1 MLRGWLTVA
10 VVVATA
16 AVTEGQRANDPP
28 KFLPGGDMR
37 GFTLREDTPVG
48 SSVYQLKGR
57 DPEGTPVSFTVSG
70 DHLSVSRDTG
80 VVTLVRALDRE
91 SLAKIEA
98 IITVTDERVY
108 GFEANTVPLRRE
120 IPVLDVNDNPP
131 VYHDQ
136 PYTFTVS
143 ESASPGATLFSQ
155 IKVSDADEGEN
166 AKVTLECV
174 REKSPEACEQF
185 EVRAAQVL
193 EGEFVGIVSL
203 RQILDYERESRYTL
217 VIRASDGGFE
227 KRLSSTATVVVE
239 VQDVQDQ
246 PPVFLNAPFSA
257 TVREASPPG
266 TSVLMVGAR
275 DGDLGEPRPVTL
287 TLEGDDAGYF
297 TLQDIKTHEDGSIT
311 ATLAT
316 TNVTLNRENP
326 LILNNGGLYT
336 FSIRAQEE
344 GKGQTQ
350 TAVSQVTVVVTDV
363 DDQKPV
369 FTEDAI
375 AVQVPEDIANG
386 TPLPGLNLVVSDGD
400 VGENARFTLAL
411 EDIFGSRG
419 VFSIFPVSAV
429 GRTPVIIKVA
439 DSSRLDFEDPSA
451 SNFVFKVVASANGE
465 PVSAAV
471 VNVTI
476 TDANDNAPTFPKS
489 SYRFGVSEGV
499 ERGQLITSLLANDSD
514 SGAFGEIRYSLKG
527 FGAEKFRVDEEEGDI
542 HVANCGGQ
550 TCLDYERQTTFS
562 LTYSATD
569 GGGKVTSVN
578 IFIDV
583 EDENDNSPVFSQREY
598 RRTVDEGVKA
608 FDPPLF
614 VKATDADGETQGG
627 GKVFYSLEEG
637 NTQDEAFFVE
647 PVSGELT
654 IQRPLTHLDT
664 PTSTYTL
671 TIRATDAG
679 EPPRYTDVRVFIT
692 VGRDTNRPPRFRQR
706 TYKAELAEDVE
717 AGTMVA
723 QVSATDPD
731 GPDEGIT
738 FLLTAGAQDN
748 FIINTTSGEIQVAK
762 GASLD
767 RDVTPQFEVVVAA
780 VDSGAQTRQTSTTTL
795 TVTLQDVNNKPPKFS
810 QESYVQ
816 YVSERL
822 PAGEEVLRVRAN
834 DPDQDASLHYS
845 IDKPVLA
852 RDKTG
857 VALNPAS
864 PYDYLGAFRINET
877 SGAVE
882 VAGPLNHNEAAV
894 VILPIVVTDKN
905 ASASFPNQTDM
916 AEVTLYIQAFSDK
929 NPIFVP
935 PWTPSRPQLQV
946 QVKEEQE
953 LGTKVFSVIAK
964 DPVSGQPVRR
974 YEKVEGSD
982 PDNMFSVSAITGE
995 VSLNSRLDYEA
1006 SETKTAKLQ
1015 VLAIAGDR
1023 SSQASIT
1030 VNIED
1035 VNDNSPIF
1043 TENEYH
1049 TRLAE
1054 DARFPKSVLT
1064 VSATDADTKERGE
1077 VRYTLG
1083 GEGALLFVINE
1094 TTGEIVVARGAQL
1107 DREASPTIT
1116 LEVTAHDTPEGG
1128 ITQRK
1133 TTVIVEVEL
1142 VDVNDEVPVWS
1153 EEHYTAVVAENT
1165 VVGSPV
1171 TQVLATD
1178 PDLGLN
1184 GLVRYQLPEPQGEV
1198 EGLFSLD
1205 SETGVLK
1212 VKAPLNGKGRTEAY
1226 EVTVRAVDQGT
1237 PQQYSEAI
1245 IHLLIGDV
1253 STNDGVP
1260 TFKRPA
1266 ANEGATIMENS
1277 KVGTAVFQVEAED
1290 PDDPNTPNGKI
1301 NYSFLDDGSDSGI
1314 FEIDATTGMIR
1325 TRAAVDREARE
1336 QYTVVVVAQD
1346 LGRPPQLSSRL
1357 LTINI
1362 TDVDD
1367 NPPVFVRFPGGKA
1380 VEVEVEEEAAIGTV
1394 AGYVAATDN
1403 DSGDNALIDYR
1414 ITDGNDRGLFAIN
1427 RTFDNRGMI
1436 FVSKRIDREEV
1447 DSVTLTLLCGKL
1459 GRRMPAKMEY
1469 DHANPAMMQVRIMIR
1484 DLDDNKPA
1492 FLKKEM
1498 TTGVRVDAALQ
1509 TEVLKLRA
1517 EDKDPTALPIR
1528 YGLHNISFSHLE
1540 DTVELLPEGEVNA
1553 TGVFLLEESTGV
1565 LRTNAPLT
1573 RYTHGFFTAFVTAS
1587 SSLYNTPSDEPAV
1600 AKVMIYVLRDSDLLR
1615 FVFRLTPGEVR
1626 RRLNTFSKDVESVLP
1641 VAASLNIYETAYY
1654 SEADGAIDF
1663 SSTGSCFQL
1672 EGRNMHD
1679 TEVLLD
1685 ASQNPKLNR
1694 VFEKYSV
1701 RKVERCVPRREASG
1715 ADWVEVWVMV
1725 IAAFIGVGGAVAAC
1739 AVCCLYSHYRR
1750 KVKRHNHHMRLLD
1763 APPSVGPVLPPGS
1776 IVMLPPG
1783 PLGPPGHP
1791 GPVAVSSGA
1800 PMPPAS
1806 ILSSEPPRAY
1816 EWQERGLP
1824 LDSASYRSAQR

>member
-1 MLRGWLTVA
+1 MTAWLA
-10 VVVATA
+10 VVLVLAAAA
-16 AVTEGQRANDPP
+16 AVTEGQRENKPP
-28 KFLPGGDMR
+28 VFLPDGDMK
-37 GFTLREDTPVG
+37 GFSLREDTPVG
-48 SSVYQLKGR
+48 SSVYKLRGS

-70 DHLSVSRDTG
+70 DHLSVDRNTG
-80 VVTLVRALDRE
+80 VVTLVQALDRE
-91 SLAKIEA
+91 SMAKIEA

-136 PYTFTVS
+136 PYSFSVA
-143 ESASPGATLFSQ
+143 ESASPSATLFSH
-155 IKVSDADEGEN
+155 IKISDADEGDN

-174 REKSPEACEQF
+174 KEESPRACEQF
-185 EVRAAQVL
+185 EIRAAQLL
-193 EGEFVGIVSL
+193 EGEYVGIVSL
-203 RQILDYERESRYTL
+203 RQLLDYERESHYTI
-217 VIRASDGGFE
+217 VVRASDGGFE
-227 KRLSSTATVVVE
+227 KQLSSTATVVVD
-239 VQDVQDQ
+239 VRDVQDQ
-246 PPVFLNAPFSA
+246 LPVFLNAPFSA

-266 TSVLMVGAR
+266 TSVLVVGAR
-275 DGDLGEPRPVTL
+275 DGDLGEPRPITL
-287 TLEGDDAGYF
+287 SLEGDDAGYF
-297 TLQDIKTHEDGSIT
+297 SLEDVKTHEDSSLS
-311 ATLAT
+311 ATLVT
-316 TNVTLNRENP
+316 SNVTLNRENP

-344 GKGQTQ
+344 GAQA
-350 TAVSQVTVVVTDV
+350 AVSQVTVVVTDV

-369 FTEDAI
+369 FSQESI

-419 VFSIFPVSAV
+419 VFSIFPETAV

-439 DSSRLDFEDPSA
+439 DSSHLDYEDPSA
-451 SNFVFKVVASANGE
+451 SNFVFKVVASARGE

-471 VNVTI
+471 VNVTV

-489 SYRFGVSEGV
+489 SYSFSVSEGV
-499 ERGQLITSLLANDSD
+499 KGGHLVTSLLANDSD
-514 SGAFGEIRYSLKG
+514 SGIFGEIRYSLKG
-527 FGAEKFRVDEEEGDI
+527 FGAEKFRVDEEKGDI
-542 HVANCGGQ
+542 YVANCGVE
-550 TCLDYERQTTFS
+550 TCLDYERQATYS

-583 EDENDNSPVFSQREY
+583 EDENDNAPVFSRREY
-598 RRTVDEGVKA
+598 RRTVDEGVEA

-614 VKATDADGETQGG
+614 VKATDADGESQGG
-627 GKVFYSLEEG
+627 GKIFYSLEEG
-637 NTQDEAFFVE
+637 NTQDEAFFME
-647 PVSGELT
+647 PESGELT

-671 TIRATDAG
+671 TVRATDAG
-679 EPPRYTDVRVFIT
+679 EPPRYSDVRIFIT

-706 TYKAELAEDVE
+706 TYKTELPEDVQP
-717 AGTMVA
+717 GTLLL

-731 GPDEGIT
+731 GPDDGIT
-738 FLLTAGAQDN
+738 FLLTAGARDN
-748 FIINTTSGEIQVAK
+748 FIINSTTGEIKVAQ

-767 RDVTPQFEVVVAA
+767 RDISPQFDVVVAA

-795 TVTLQDVNNKPPKFS
+795 TVSLQDVNNKPPKFS
-810 QESYVQ
+810 QDSYVQ

-822 PAGEEVLRVRAN
+822 PAGEEVVKVRAT
-834 DPDQDASLHYS
+834 DPDQDALLQYT
-845 IDKPVLA
+845 IREPVLA

-857 VALNPAS
+857 VALTPSS
-864 PYDYLGAFRINET
+864 PYNYLGAFRINET
-877 SGAVE
+877 SGVVAVS
-882 VAGPLNHNEAAV
+882 GPLNHNEAAV
-894 VILPIVVTDKN
+894 IILPIAVEDKN
-905 ASASFPNQTDM
+905 ASAGFPNQTDLT
-916 AEVTLYIQAFSDK
+916 EVTLYIQAFSDK
-929 NPIFVP
+929 NPIFAP

-946 QVKEEQE
+946 KVKEEQE
-953 LGTKVFSVIAK
+953 QGTKVFSVMAK
-964 DPVSGQPVRR
+964 DPISGQPVRR
-974 YEKVEGSD
+974 YEKVAGSD
-982 PDNMFSVSAITGE
+982 PDNMFSVGAITGE

-1006 SETKTAKLQ
+1006 SETKTASLQ

-1023 SSQASIT
+1023 SSQASII

-1064 VSATDADTKERGE
+1064 VSATDADTGVRGE
-1077 VRYTLG
+1077 VRYSLG
-1083 GEGALLFVINE
+1083 GEGALLFIINE

-1116 LEVTAHDTPEGG
+1116 LEVTAYDTPEGG

-1153 EEHYTAVVAENT
+1153 ESHYTAVVAENT
-1165 VVGSPV
+1165 AVGSPV

-1205 SETGVLK
+1205 SETGVLQ
-1212 VKAPLNGKGRTEAY
+1212 VKAPLNGKGRTEHY

-1266 ANEGATIMENS
+1266 PNEGASIMENS
-1277 KVGTAVFQVEAED
+1277 KIGTAVFQVEAED
-1290 PDDPNTPNGKI
+1290 PDDPSTPNGKI
-1301 NYSFLDDGSDSGI
+1301 VYSFLDDGSDSSI

-1325 TRAAVDREARE
+1325 TRALVDREVRE

-1346 LGRPPQLSSRL
+1346 LGRPPQLASRL

-1362 TDVDD
+1362 TDMDD
-1367 NPPVFVRFPGGKA
+1367 NPPVFGGKA
-1380 VEVEVEEEAAIGTV
+1380 LEVEVEEEAAMGTV
-1394 AGYVAATDN
+1394 AGYVSATDN

-1414 ITDGNDRGLFAIN
+1414 ITDGNDGGLFAIN
-1427 RTFDNRGMI
+1427 RTSDNRGMI
-1436 FVSKRIDREEV
+1436 YVNKRIDREEV
-1447 DSVTLTLLCGKL
+1447 EAVTLTLLCGKL
-1459 GRRMPAKMEY
+1459 GRRMPTRMEY
-1469 DHANPAMMQVRIMIR
+1469 DHANPAMMQVHILIR

-1492 FLKKEM
+1492 FLKKEV

-1509 TEVLKLRA
+1509 TEVLRLRA

-1540 DTVELLPEGEVNA
+1540 NTVELLPEEEVNA
-1553 TGVFLLEESTGV
+1553 TGIFLLEKNTGV

-1573 RYTHGFFTAFVTAS
+1573 RYTHGIFTAFVTAS
-1587 SSLYNTPSDEPAV
+1587 SSPNTPSDEPAV
-1600 AKVMIYVLRDSDLLR
+1600 SKVMIYVLRDSDLMR

-1626 RRLNTFSKDVESVLP
+1626 RRLETFSRELEGVLP
-1641 VAASLNIYETAYY
+1641 VAASLNIYETNYY

-1663 SSTGSCFQL
+1663 TSTGSCFQL
-1672 EGRNMHD
+1672 EGRNLHD
-1679 TEVLLD
+1679 TKTLLD
-1685 ASQNPKLNR
+1685 VSQNPKLNQ

-1701 RKVERCVPRREASG
+1701 RKVERCVPRKEAGG

-1750 KVKRHNHHMRLLD
+1750 KVKRHNRHMRLID
-1763 APPSVGPVLPPGS
+1763 SPPSVGPVLPPGS

-1783 PLGPPGHP
+1783 PPGPPGHP
-1791 GPVAVSSGA
+1791 GSVAVAPAGA

-1806 ILSSEPPRAY
+1806 ILSSEPPRVY
-1816 EWQERGLP
+1816 EWQERGIP
-1824 LDSASYRSAQR
+1824 MDAASHRSAQR